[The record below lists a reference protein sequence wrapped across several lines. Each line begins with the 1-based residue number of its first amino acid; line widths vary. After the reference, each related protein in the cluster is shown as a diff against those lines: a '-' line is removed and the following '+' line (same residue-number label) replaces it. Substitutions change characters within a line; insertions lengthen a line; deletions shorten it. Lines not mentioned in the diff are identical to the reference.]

1 MSTQKSRFAGL
12 FNEPQG
18 NQTAQ
23 PVGKPVAKKDP
34 GEEPLEERK
43 QESKKSRKEENAVSR
58 VKTNY
63 EIRQDYV
70 RALKRIAVDEERKIY
85 DALEEAIAQYL
96 ERRK

>member
-1 MSTQKSRFAGL
+1 MSKQKSRFEGL
-12 FNEPQG
+12 FEPSAQ
-18 NQTAQ
+18 QPAQ
-23 PVGKPVAKKDP
+23 PVGEQVSKTDP
-34 GEEPLEERK
+34 GEETLEERK

-70 RALKRIAVDEERKIY
+70 LALKRIAVDEERKIY
-85 DALEEAIAQYL
+85 DVLEEAIAQYL